1 MLMLRQPVQRNRRK
15 QQVITAKPV
24 PAPTEGWDASAPLA
38 NMRPQR
44 AVQLKN
50 FFPQPGW
57 VEPRKGFRRQG
68 WALGSS
74 PKTVTPDATA
84 NTFTSTAHG
93 IANGTQVKFHAGTTL
108 PAGLVATRVYYVID
122 TATDTFKVSKTS
134 GGSAVDITDTGSG
147 TITVYIVNEPS
158 VETLA
163 VWQGPSSSKMFA
175 AAGNAIWDV
184 TASGAGT
191 FSYGTALTNN
201 RWQHCMHT
209 TSGGNYLFM
218 VNGVDGPLHYNGSTW
233 AIPTIN
239 NITEAN
245 AIQVI
250 SHKKRLWFVMA
261 SSTKAAYLAT
271 EAIAGDATV
280 FEVGSEFTKGGYLNA
295 IASWS
300 RDGGAGM
307 DDMLVFISSEGQC
320 VIYQGTD
327 PASPTTWAKVGTFDL
342 AKPIGRRCFHKYGA
356 DLLVLTVSGVMPLS
370 KLLAVDASVDDLV
383 AVTQRINSAFNTR
396 ATSSRNNFGWEL
408 CVYDQGTRLIVN
420 IPTSE
425 SVRAV
430 QYVMNTLTQAWC
442 EFEGMNANCW
452 AVYNSNLY
460 FGGNDGEVYR
470 ADTGSTDLDTPIRC
484 VGQTAYTA
492 FGSANLKQA
501 TQLRPLITTS
511 GSNRPSLGVSVDFS
525 ETKSM
530 AQLPTGASGG
540 GNVWNGAG
548 LKWNQAGLK
557 WGGGTREIT
566 DWANVGALGMVLSVK
581 FAVTTGQSV
590 GGGPTWGTMTWNW
603 IWGSQGRVD
612 ETMRINGFVL
622 HYQPGGPQ

>member
-1 MLMLRQPVQRNRRK
+1 MLMLRQPVQSNRQR
-15 QQVITAKPV
+15 QQVVKVKPV
-24 PAPTEGWDASAPLA
+24 AAPTEGWDASSPLA
-38 NMRPQR
+38 NMRPLR

-68 WALGSS
+68 FALGSS

-84 NTFTSTAHG
+84 NDFTATAHG
-93 IANGTQVKFHAGTTL
+93 MANGTRVKFHAVTTL
-108 PAGLVATRVYYVID
+108 PAGLVASRVYYVIN
-122 TATDTFKVSKTS
+122 TAADDFQVSKTE
-134 GGSAVDITDTGSG
+134 GGSAVDISDTGSG
-147 TITVYIVNEPS
+147 TVTVYVINAPS

-163 VWQGPSSSKMFA
+163 VWQGPSSSKLFA
-175 AAGNAIWDV
+175 AAGAAIWDV

-191 FSYGTALTNN
+191 FSYGTSLTNN

-209 TSGGNYLFM
+209 TSAGQYLYM
-218 VNGVDGPLHYNGSTW
+218 CNGVDGPLHYNGTAW
-233 AIPTIN
+233 AIPSITG
-239 NITEAN
+239 ITEAN

-250 SHKKRLWFVMA
+250 SHKKRLWFVMS
-261 SSTKAAYLAT
+261 SSTKAAYLAADAVAGAAT
-271 EAIAGDATV
+271 E
-280 FEVGSEFTKGGYLNA
+280 FELGSEFSKGGYLNA
-295 IASWS
+295 IATWT
-300 RDGGAGM
+300 RDGGAGL
-307 DDMLVFISSEGQC
+307 DDFLVFISSEGQC

-327 PASPTTWAKVGTFDL
+327 PASAATWAKVGTYDL
-342 AKPIGRRCFHKYGA
+342 AKPIGRRCFQKYGA
-356 DLLVLTVSGVMPLS
+356 DLLLNTVSGVMPLS
-370 KLLAVDASVDDLV
+370 KLLSVDASVDDLV
-383 AVTQRINSAFNTR
+383 AITQRISKAFNDR
-396 ATSSRNNFGWEL
+396 ATAAKNNFGWEM

-425 SVRAV
+425 SVRAI

-460 FGGNDGEVYR
+460 FGGNDGEVYK
-470 ADTGSTDLDTPIRC
+470 ADTGSTDLDTAIRC
-484 VGQTAYTA
+484 VGQTAYSA

-501 TQLRPLITTS
+501 TQIRPLITVS

-530 AQLPTGASGG
+530 AQLPAGQSGGSNTWNASGLT
-540 GNVWNGAG
+540 WN
-548 LKWNQAGLK
+548 KAGLK
-557 WGGGTREIT
+557 WGGGTREIA
-566 DWANVGALGMVLSVK
+566 DWASVGALGMVLSVK

-590 GGGPTWGTMTWNW
+590 GGGPTWGTMVWPW
-603 IWGSQGRVD
+603 VWGSQGRVD

-622 HYQPGGPQ
+622 HYQQGGPQ